1 MDEEVNA
8 YLNTPVQP
16 VEAMFDYLYGDPPA
30 ELLAQRA
37 QVMALEARHG

>member
-16 VEAMFDYLYGDPPA
+16 VEAMFDYLYADPPP
-30 ELLAQRA
+30 ELLQQRA
-37 QVMALEARHG
+37 AAIAAEGRP